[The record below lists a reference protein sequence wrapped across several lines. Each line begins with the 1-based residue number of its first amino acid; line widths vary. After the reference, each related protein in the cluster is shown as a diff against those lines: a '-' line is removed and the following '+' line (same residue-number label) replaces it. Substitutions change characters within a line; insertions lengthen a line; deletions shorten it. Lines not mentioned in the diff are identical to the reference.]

1 MSYSTLLNNFYHN
14 NSREITCS
22 LCFIASINMME
33 IVISGVDDAGLY
45 RMPTDETI
53 GFCCLTTISG
63 VGMVI
68 SGILAPKTATLYIL
82 LRYATKYIKYAYNRH
97 CKSIKNN

>member
-1 MSYSTLLNNFYHN
+1 ML
-14 NSREITCS
+14 
-22 LCFIASINMME
+22 E
-33 IVISGVDDAGLY
+33 IVISGVDDAEFG
-45 RMPTDETI
+45 RMPRDESI
-53 GFCCLTTISG
+53 GFFCLTTISG

-68 SGILAPKTATLYIL
+68 SGMLAPKTASLYML